1 MKKINIAIDGP
12 AGSGKGTVAKIV
24 AKKLDYRY
32 IDTGVMYRLLTYLM
46 IKDNISVE
54 DDEKIK
60 ELLIDKFDYEIK
72 DDKVYFNNK
81 DVTLDLRSKEVNALI
96 SPVARKP
103 YVRKFMV
110 QLQQNIASE
119 KGVVMDG
126 RDISSVV
133 MPDAELKIYLDAS
146 LEERARRRYIDE
158 VNKGGNMTFEEVK
171 KSVANRDYNDL
182 EVNKTLVK
190 CVDSVEIDSTNTTVD
205 EVVSKVLSLV
215 KERVS
220 ND

>member
-24 AKKLDYRY
+24 AKKLNYKY
-32 IDTGVMYRLLTYLM
+32 IDTGVMYRLLTYLI
-46 IKDNISVE
+46 IKDKINID

-60 ELLIDKFDYEIK
+60 EYLIDKFDYEVK
-72 DDKVYFNNK
+72 DDKVYFDNK
-81 DVTLDLRSKEVNALI
+81 DVTLDLRSKEVNTLI

-110 QLQQNIASE
+110 ELQQNIASE

-126 RDISSVV
+126 RDITSVV
-133 MPDAELKIYLDAS
+133 MPDSELKIYLDAS
-146 LEERARRRYIDE
+146 LDERARRRYIDE

-190 CVDSVEIDSTNTTVD
+190 CVDSVVIDSTNTTVD
-205 EVVSKVLSLV
+205 EVVNKVLSLV

>member
-60 ELLIDKFDYEIK
+60 ELLIDKFDYEVK

-110 QLQQNIASE
+110 ELQQNIASE

-146 LEERARRRYIDE
+146 FEERARRRYVDE

-190 CVDSVEIDSTNTTVD
+190 CVDSVVIDSTNTTVD

>member
-24 AKKLDYRY
+24 AKKLNYKY
-32 IDTGVMYRLLTYLM
+32 IDTGVMYRLLTYLI
-46 IKDNISVE
+46 IKDKINID

-60 ELLIDKFDYEIK
+60 EHLIDKFDYEVK
-72 DDKVYFNNK
+72 DDKVYFDNK

-110 QLQQNIASE
+110 ELQQNIASE

-126 RDISSVV
+126 RDITSVV

-146 LEERARRRYIDE
+146 LDERARRRYIDE

-190 CVDSVEIDSTNTTVD
+190 CVDSVVIDSTNTTVD
-205 EVVSKVLSLV
+205 EVVNKVLSLV

>member
-24 AKKLDYRY
+24 AKKLDYKY
-32 IDTGVMYRLLTYLM
+32 IDTGVMYRLLTYLI
-46 IKDNISVE
+46 IKDNINV
-54 DDEKIK
+54 DNDEKIK
-60 ELLIDKFDYEIK
+60 ELLINKFDYEVK
-72 DDKVYFNNK
+72 DDKVYFNSK

-96 SPVARKP
+96 SSVARKP

-110 QLQQNIASE
+110 ELQQNIASE

-126 RDISSVV
+126 RDITSVV

-146 LEERARRRYIDE
+146 LDERARRRYIDE

-182 EVNKTLVK
+182 EVNKTLIK
-190 CVDSVEIDSTNTTVD
+190 CVDSVVIDSTNTTVD
-205 EVVSKVLSLV
+205 EVVNKVLSLV

>member
-110 QLQQNIASE
+110 ELQQNIASE
-119 KGVVMDG
+119 KGVIMDG

-146 LEERARRRYIDE
+146 LEERARRRYLDE

-190 CVDSVEIDSTNTTVD
+190 CVDSVVIDSTNTTVD

-215 KERVS
+215 KERVN

>member
-24 AKKLDYRY
+24 AKKLNYKY
-32 IDTGVMYRLLTYLM
+32 IDTGVMYRLLTYLI
-46 IKDNISVE
+46 IKDKINID

-60 ELLIDKFDYEIK
+60 EYLIDKFDYEVK
-72 DDKVYFNNK
+72 DDKVYFDNK
-81 DVTLDLRSKEVNALI
+81 DVTLDLRSKEVNTLI

-110 QLQQNIASE
+110 ELQQNIASE

-126 RDISSVV
+126 RDITSVV

-146 LEERARRRYIDE
+146 LDERARRRYIDE

-190 CVDSVEIDSTNTTVD
+190 CVDSVVIDSTNTTVD
-205 EVVSKVLSLV
+205 EVVNKVLSLV